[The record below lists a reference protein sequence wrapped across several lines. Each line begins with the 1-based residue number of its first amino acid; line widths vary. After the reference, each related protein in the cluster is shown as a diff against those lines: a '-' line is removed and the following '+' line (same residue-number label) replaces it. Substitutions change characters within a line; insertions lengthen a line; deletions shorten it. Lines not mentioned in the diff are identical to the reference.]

1 MMSRLDFIFSN
12 KQSHRVSRHLAFLS
26 TMGLVFFLQSIV
38 PGVDIYE
45 TAFFSLSCF
54 FPVCILS
61 VYICLYFLL
70 PFFLQQKRYERF
82 LVAFIF
88 MAAVFLVINYS
99 MAGIFLIM
107 APGFPHSSETQMGL
121 SFINT
126 SHALIIGG
134 LALGIKF
141 AKNLYLQHTEN
152 SGLARKKII
161 TELQLEKARIYPR
174 FLYQSLD
181 NLRAG
186 INSGAPDAS
195 ALLLKISDLL
205 SYILYDNNEKWV
217 LLENELDMMQ
227 NLIDVEKT
235 SRAKHSNIRV
245 QISGSPD
252 DKYIVPMT
260 LFPLVENCFKA
271 LVDKNVNKPQISLDI
286 KIEAND
292 LYLSLVMNESKTG
305 NTNISD
311 WHHVFRNT
319 SQRLDALYPEGCRL
333 KMKEEKHSFTVLLH
347 VILKSNNMHPSNHS
361 IAKEIKQGI
370 YENS

>member
-1 MMSRLDFIFSN
+1 MSRQDFIFSN
-12 KQSHRVSRHLAFLS
+12 KRPYRVSRHLAFLS

-45 TAFFSLSCF
+45 TAFFSLCCF

-82 LVAFIF
+82 LFAFIL
-88 MAAVFLVINYS
+88 MAIVFLAINNS

-107 APGFPHSSETQMGL
+107 APSFPESSKVQMGL

-141 AKNLYLQHTEN
+141 AKNLYLQHKEN
-152 SGLARKKII
+152 SVLARQKII

-186 INSGAPDAS
+186 INSGAPGAS

-217 LLENELDMMQ
+217 LLEKELGMMQ
-227 NLIDVEKT
+227 NLIDVEKS
-235 SRAKHSNIRV
+235 SRAKHLDIQV
-245 QISGSPD
+245 QISGNPD

-260 LFPLVENCFKA
+260 LFPLLENCFKA
-271 LVDKNVNKPQISLDI
+271 LEDKKSNKPAISLDI
-286 KIEAND
+286 KIKAGP
-292 LYLSLVMNESKTG
+292 V
-305 NTNISD
+305 
-311 WHHVFRNT
+311 
-319 SQRLDALYPEGCRL
+319 LDR
-333 KMKEEKHSFTVLLH
+333 
-347 VILKSNNMHPSNHS
+347 KSVV
-361 IAKEIKQGI
+361 
-370 YENS
+370 